1 MKKSKALF
9 LVLLSLIAIGGSQWG
24 LAYAQSSH
32 INWEDCYGD
41 KCIVHIPSLEQT
53 PYKNPPLLSGGNVDI
68 FIVLPDGTCNIIGHL
83 QTDGSCNAPDLI
95 ISNDN
100 YTHLQNDVAYMMVQ
114 SKDSI
119 GKANTNFCPLAQSI
133 WNGQTAEYQKKLVNV
148 TQYVIPDYC
157 AQELGHK
164 VPEFGAIASIVLA
177 ISVMAMV
184 VFVAKVRGKSRF

>member
-9 LVLLSLIAIGGSQWG
+9 LVLLSLIAIGGG
-24 LAYAQSSH
+24 GAVYAISPSV
-32 INWEDCYGD
+32 NWDDCYGD
-41 KCIVHIPSLEQT
+41 KCIVHIPTLEQT

-119 GKANTNFCPLAQSI
+119 GKVTTNFCPLAQSI

-157 AQELGHK
+157 AQELGSK
-164 VPEFGAIASIVLA
+164 APEFGLVAALVLA
-177 ISVMAMV
+177 IAIVSILAISE
-184 VFVAKVRGKSRF
+184 KTGLRFIPRY